1 MGSLSKQCG
10 PKTLRV
16 VFKTSLKYWC
26 DCFSVP
32 FCVVVVLSPWGQK
45 GLGFEGQLKNKQTNK
60 KKTLFFKGW
69 VASTWPL
76 GGISSLLRKVADA
89 LLLAGPWGSGSW
101 SFRLE
106 SIWVI
111 VISRSPKAS
120 VGRSVVTPV
129 SQDWL
134 HKYTT
139 IAIGVLNSCFLKIP
153 PEWPVYQAKLN
164 LLLIV
169 VTDDS
174 VDRVLK

>member
-1 MGSLSKQCG
+1 MFHFALWLYYHPEGKKVLVLKVNWKTSKQ
-10 PKTLRV
+10 T
-16 VFKTSLKYWC
+16 
-26 DCFSVP
+26 
-32 FCVVVVLSPWGQK
+32 
-45 GLGFEGQLKNKQTNK
+45 K